1 MSNKETKNTEN
12 EKVVTKYDRKMQAR
26 NEQKEKEKRQQR
38 LSTIVGVVIVIAL
51 VCLVAS
57 FPIRNYLAV
66 NETYIKIDG
75 ENISRVE
82 YDYNYYNS
90 RNAYLTQYGAYLS
103 MMGLDASSNLETQM
117 YSDTLTWKDFFD
129 QMTVENMVNQKAMLA
144 QAEAEGFTADTDAE
158 FANFE
163 KTLAEAA
170 QTAGVSEKEYIQQ
183 VYGPYATMD
192 REAEGFTADTDA
204 EFANFEKTLAE
215 AAQTAG
221 VSEKEYIQQ
230 VYGPY
235 ATMDRISG
243 YVKNSILISEYY
255 DSVAEQKAPSEEE
268 IQAYYE
274 ENKESYDSVD
284 YRLVTV
290 DAELPTE
297 PTELADPVE
306 ETGAADAADAETEP
320 AEGTEKEPYKPS
332 EAEIEAAMAEAK
344 VKAEEAEKTVA
355 KEGELHENVTK
366 AGAVSMIADWLFD
379 SARKAGDT
387 TVIENEASHRYYVL
401 AFEKRYLD
409 ETPSAD
415 ARVLGTKTEDGQAL
429 LDEWKAGEATEE
441 SFAALCAEHSDDVYT
456 AAEGGL
462 YEGITKGSMREE
474 LSTWLFDGARAAGDT
489 VSITTTGETEEEK
502 YTYVM
507 YYVGQNDPAWK
518 LSIRATLQNEAMNA
532 YAEEISADIQV
543 EDPKDRLNYLKAE
556 AESTETATAETE
568 SIEAETAETETESAD
583 AETVAETAE
592 TETAAE

>member
-144 QAEAEGFTADTDAE
+144 Q
-158 FANFE
+158 
-163 KTLAEAA
+163 
-170 QTAGVSEKEYIQQ
+170 V
-183 VYGPYATMD
+183 
-192 REAEGFTADTDA
+192 EAEGFTADTDA

-474 LSTWLFDGARAAGDT
+474 LSTWLFDGARVAGDT

-543 EDPKDRLNYLKAE
+543 EDPKGRLNYLKAE

>member
-144 QAEAEGFTADTDAE
+144 QA
-158 FANFE
+158 
-163 KTLAEAA
+163 
-170 QTAGVSEKEYIQQ
+170 
-183 VYGPYATMD
+183 
-192 REAEGFTADTDA
+192 EAEGFTADTDA

-568 SIEAETAETETESAD
+568 SIEAETAETETENAD

>member
-1 MSNKETKNTEN
+1 MSDKETKNTEN
-12 EKVVTKYDRKMQAR
+12 EKVVTRYDRKMQAR
-26 NEQKEKEKRQQR
+26 KEQKEKEKRQQR
-38 LSTIVGVVIVIAL
+38 FSTIIGVVIVAAL

-66 NETYIKIDG
+66 NETYVKIGG

-90 RNAYLTQYGAYLS
+90 RNAYLTQYGAYMS
-103 MMGLDASSNLETQM
+103 MMGLDTSANLETQM

-129 QMTVENMVNQKAMLA
+129 QLTVENMINQKAMLA

-170 QTAGVSEKEYIQQ
+170 KTAGVSEKEYIQQ
-183 VYGPYATMD
+183 A
-192 REAEGFTADTDA
+192 
-204 EFANFEKTLAE
+204 
-215 AAQTAG
+215 
-221 VSEKEYIQQ
+221 
-230 VYGPY
+230 YGPY
-235 ATMDRISG
+235 ATMDRISE
-243 YVKNSILISEYY
+243 YVKDSIMTSTYY

-274 ENKESYDSVD
+274 ENKDTYDSVD

-306 ETGAADAADAETEP
+306 ETEAADAEGAENTDAADAETE
-320 AEGTEKEPYKPS
+320 AADVPYEPS

-344 VKAEEAEKTVA
+344 AKAEEAEKTVA
-355 KEGELHENVTK
+355 KDGELHENVTK

-379 SARKAGDT
+379 SERKAGDT
-387 TVIENEASHRYYVL
+387 TVIENETSHRYYVL

-409 ETPSAD
+409 ETPSVD
-415 ARVLGTKTEDGQAL
+415 ARVLGTQTEDGQAL

-441 SFAALCAEHSDDVYT
+441 SFAALCAEYSDDVYT
-456 AAEGGL
+456 AADGGL
-462 YEGITKGSMREE
+462 YEGITKGGMHEE
-474 LSTWLFDGARAAGDT
+474 LSTWLFDGSRAAGDT
-489 VSITTTGETEEEK
+489 VSITTTGETEEEN

-532 YAEEISADIQV
+532 YTEEISADVQV
-543 EDPKDRLNYLKAE
+543 EDPKGRLNYLKVE
-556 AESTETATAETE
+556 AESTETAATE
-568 SIEAETAETETESAD
+568 AGTEETESAVTEAEGTE
-583 AETVAETAE
+583 AETTATE

>member
-192 REAEGFTADTDA
+192 R
-204 EFANFEKTLAE
+204 
-215 AAQTAG
+215 
-221 VSEKEYIQQ
+221 
-230 VYGPY
+230 
-235 ATMDRISG
+235 ISG

-255 DSVAEQKAPSEEE
+255 DFVAEQKAPSEEE

-543 EDPKDRLNYLKAE
+543 EDPKGRLNYLKAE